1 MYWYNSGVTTIGKEF
16 NQRHYVFSY
25 GKVGRTIVARSRV
38 CRGCNAKKLND
49 DKIFISSIGLLFNI
63 NNVTMD
69 KNSHVLYESSKRIE
83 QHRDNT
89 KNGPRDDDK
98 NE

>member
-1 MYWYNSGVTTIGKEF
+1 MVRLDVRSSLVLAF
-16 NQRHYVFSY
+16 V
-25 GKVGRTIVARSRV
+25 VVAMQ
-38 CRGCNAKKLND
+38 KKLND

-83 QHRDNT
+83 QHRNNT